1 MRRVRENVV
10 KSGHVVGLGSS
21 LVLNP
26 SRESKPIGY
35 VDNSGRL
42 KSKACRF
49 THGAGW
55 KRFLRL
61 QCTSLTRAEKVDLPA
76 RIDVHEYV
84 RAHFGPGS
92 ERHTEKTASLSLDF
106 RAKDLA
112 RPICCRSCSN
122 SSFRVPFIT
131 LRETAIPETTR
142 RPARVSGTVVRW

>member
-1 MRRVRENVV
+1 MWITPARLPKCRAQKAPLIAGQGGRFAEGSGRVV

-26 SRESKPIGY
+26 SRETKPIGY

-49 THGAGW
+49 ICGAGPVELEA
-55 KRFLRL
+55 FFEAPMHPAV
-61 QCTSLTRAEKVDLPA
+61 LTRAEKVDLPA

-92 ERHTEKTASLSLDF
+92 ERHTEK
-106 RAKDLA
+106 
-112 RPICCRSCSN
+112 N
-122 SSFRVPFIT
+122 
-131 LRETAIPETTR
+131 RE
-142 RPARVSGTVVRW
+142 S